1 MTATASDLLSAIAPE
16 FDDSPTRQ
24 TMLDMAESR
33 TNSEYFGSLRPQ
45 AVAYRAA
52 HFLCSFNNTATAASG
67 GVSGPVSAK
76 SEGDLSV
83 SFSKASTASKGA
95 VAEDLATTAYGRALL
110 SLTASRGIF
119 AKVSGVPFV
128 LSPGI
133 RGGY

>member
-1 MTATASDLLSAIAPE
+1 MATASDFLSAIAPE

-33 TNSEYFGSLRPQ
+33 TNSSYFGDLRPQ

-52 HFLCSFNNTATAASG
+52 HFLCSFTGAAAAAAG
-67 GVSGPVSAK
+67 GVAGPISAK

-95 VAEDLATTAYGRALL
+95 VAEDLASTTYGRSLLALM
-110 SLTASRGIF
+110 ASRGP
-119 AKVSGVPFV
+119 AARVSGVPFV
-128 LSPGI
+128 LAANI
-133 RGGY
+133 KGGY